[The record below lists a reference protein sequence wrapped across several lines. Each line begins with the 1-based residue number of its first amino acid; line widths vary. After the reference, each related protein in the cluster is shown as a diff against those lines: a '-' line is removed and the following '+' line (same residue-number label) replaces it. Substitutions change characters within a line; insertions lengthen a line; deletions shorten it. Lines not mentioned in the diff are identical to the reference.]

1 MLSDVYLL
9 WLDVVVLQYLLVH
22 FTVSTQQTV
31 VPINLFSYRPIERY
45 MVGGKEGRK
54 EGRKEGSK
62 EGKKEYHHSSQ
73 NTLNL
78 KSVGAIIANEDYS

>member
-45 MVGGKEGRK
+45 MVGGKEG
-54 EGRKEGSK
+54 
-62 EGKKEYHHSSQ
+62 KKEYHHSSQ